1 MDEVYEQ
8 PPELSELVDRCFGVD
23 SYMSELTMNAVG
35 AAAEIGAEASAALEY
50 GLRPHLEALADGR
63 DADPEQ
69 LVNYLR
75 YFELTSARLKVTD
88 HDDPLGR
95 IERDFTADPHVHD
108 GKRLRTMVKVESAQ
122 QEHSNRDEHSGEANP
137 ETE

>member
-8 PPELSELVDRCFGVD
+8 PSELSELVERCFGVD

-35 AAAEIGAEASAALEY
+35 AAAEIGAEASSALVF
-50 GLRPHLEALADGR
+50 GLRPRLEALADGR
-63 DADPEQ
+63 EADSEQ

-75 YFELTSARLKVTD
+75 YFELTAARLKVTD

-95 IERDFTADPHVHD
+95 IERDFTADPHVHN
-108 GKRLRTMVKVESAQ
+108 GRRLRTMVRLEGSE
-122 QEHSNRDEHSGEANP
+122 QEHPTGDPLTP
-137 ETE
+137 EQPSA

>member
-8 PPELSELVDRCFGVD
+8 HPELSQLVDRCFGVD
-23 SYMSELTMNAVG
+23 SYMNELTMNAVG
-35 AAAEIGAEASAALEY
+35 AAAEIGAEASSALEY

-63 DADPEQ
+63 DADPEK

-75 YFELTSARLKVTD
+75 YFELTAARLKVTD

-95 IERDFTADPHVHD
+95 IERDFTTDPHVHD
-108 GKRLRTMVKVESAQ
+108 GKRLRTMVKLEASDQERPTGDPLTPELPSA
-122 QEHSNRDEHSGEANP
+122 
-137 ETE
+137 